1 MHSSILKKFIVH
13 VLLIVVA
20 AHASG
25 QDKLQQMDRDLEA
38 GLYPNMH
45 SVLVFQD
52 GRTVYEQYFNSYN
65 ADSLHDTRSAFKSIT
80 SLLIGIAIDKGLI
93 KNVDQKVSSFF
104 PEDTVFASDRLK
116 SQMRIRDLLET
127 RSGFD
132 CEEWNSTHD
141 CESEMEKAQDWVK
154 FSLALPMKNPPGA
167 EWAYTSCATMIL
179 SGIIEKAS
187 GMPVMQFAQAHL
199 FSKLGITHYRWTVDP
214 SGHGMTAGSFFIRPQ
229 DMLKIG
235 QLVLN
240 QGKWQGQ
247 QIVSRRWIQESTQ
260 AQILIQESSF
270 VRSSRSKVAFPQEV
284 YYGYQWY
291 NEVIKTT
298 SGMSFPVVFASGN
311 GGQYILIIRQLK
323 MVIVFTQG
331 NYGNRT
337 AKQAF
342 DLVAKYILPS
352 N

>member
-1 MHSSILKKFIVH
+1 MHSFILKKLIVH
-13 VLLIVVA
+13 VLLIAVA

-25 QDKLQQMDRDLEA
+25 QDRLQQMDRDLEA

-52 GRTVYEQYFNSYN
+52 GRTVYEQYFNNYN

-116 SQMRIRDLLET
+116 SQMRIRDLLEM

-132 CEEWNSTHD
+132 CEEWNGTHD

-187 GMPVMQFAQAHL
+187 GMPVMQFARAHL

-247 QIVSRRWIQESTQ
+247 QIVSRGWIQESTQ
-260 AQILIQESSF
+260 AQILIPESSF
-270 VRSSRSKVAFPQEV
+270 VRSSRSKAAFPQEV

-298 SGMSFPVVFASGN
+298 SGMSFRTVFASGN

>member
-1 MHSSILKKFIVH
+1 MD
-13 VLLIVVA
+13 
-20 AHASG
+20 
-25 QDKLQQMDRDLEA
+25 QDLVA
-38 GLYPNMH
+38 GLYPNVH
-45 SVLVFQD
+45 SVLVSQD
-52 GRTVYEQYFNSYN
+52 SKTQYERYFNDYN

-93 KNVDQKVSSFF
+93 KSVDQKVSSFF
-104 PEDTVFASDRLK
+104 PEDTAFAADRLK
-116 SQMRIRDLLET
+116 RQMRVRDLLEM

-132 CEEWNSTHD
+132 CEEWNGTRD

-154 FSLALPMKNPPGA
+154 FSLDLPMKTPPGTA
-167 EWAYTSCATMIL
+167 WAYTSCASMVL
-179 SGIIEKAS
+179 GGIIEKAS
-187 GMPVMQFAQAHL
+187 GMPVTQFAQAHL
-199 FSKLGITHYRWTVDP
+199 FSKLGITRYRWTADP

-235 QLVLN
+235 QLVLSK
-240 QGKWQGQ
+240 GRWQGT
-247 QIVSRRWIQESTQ
+247 QIVSRAWMQESTQ
-260 AQILIQESSF
+260 AHILIPEGSF
-270 VRSSRSKVAFPQEV
+270 VKTSRSKAAVPQQV

-298 SGMSFPVVFASGN
+298 SGMSFPVIFASGN

-342 DLVAKYILPS
+342 DVVAKYILPS